1 MIMAICNVLVVQSHT
16 TDDMIEFKN
25 ELQST
30 EPKTQEPKNECLLK
44 MSFPPEELHS
54 LKVSGVDTC
63 DHISFVTSGHIL
75 VSDIKNLV
83 LTNTNGD
90 KLYRLKNVHARTDV
104 FSIVYGIH
112 TVNSKGEIFY
122 INRDYDIKK
131 ISDYKETT
139 TFKRSKNS
147 YWNHCVYCS
156 PSTGDL
162 LVGVSNSVTGMVD
175 RYSQTGHL
183 TQTIKYDKR
192 GGTLYVKPHFI
203 TENKNGDVVVSDY
216 TYDIF
221 CSVGTVVVTDRGGRH
236 RFSYKRLPSGHRI
249 DPRGICTDSLSQILV
264 CDVKSVKVLVIDK
277 GGNFLRFLSLES
289 LDICRPHS
297 LRYDKN
303 NDCLWVG
310 SENNNKVCVCR
321 YITPQKALTGQFN
334 ILSSFIRL

>member
-1 MIMAICNVLVVQSHT
+1 M
-16 TDDMIEFKN
+16 
-25 ELQST
+25 
-30 EPKTQEPKNECLLK
+30 
-44 MSFPPEELHS
+44 
-54 LKVSGVDTC
+54 
-63 DHISFVTSGHIL
+63 
-75 VSDIKNLV
+75 
-83 LTNTNGD
+83 
-90 KLYRLKNVHARTDV
+90 
-104 FSIVYGIH
+104 
-112 TVNSKGEIFY
+112 NSKDEIFY
-122 INRDYDIKK
+122 IDRDNDIKK

-147 YWNHCVYCS
+147 YRNHCVYCS

-162 LVGVSNSVTGMVD
+162 LVGVSNRVTGMVD

-203 TENKNGDVVVSDY
+203 TENKNGDVVVSDSY
-216 TYDIF
+216 NIF

-249 DPRGICTDSLSQILV
+249 DPRGICTDSLSQILEG
-264 CDVKSVKVLVIDK
+264 DVKSVKVLVIDK
-277 GGNFLRFLSLES
+277 DGNFLRFLSLES

-297 LRYDKN
+297 LSYDKN